1 MKKVDIIVCF
11 ALAILSAILSTV
23 ISRAA
28 FGDPESAVATI
39 EIVDEI
45 LPDVLPPDPLIFN
58 PRAIDPTIEIC
69 IGDMNQ
75 GSDITA
81 DECFNWGEIIHPN
94 CNPEIDPNCP
104 PYSGDNGEN

>member
-11 ALAILSAILSTV
+11 ALAILSAILSVV

-28 FGDPESAVATI
+28 FGDPESAVAII
-39 EIVDEI
+39 EVVDEI
-45 LPDVLPPDPLIFN
+45 SSDVYPPDPLIFN
-58 PRAIDPTIEIC
+58 TRAIDPTIEIC

-75 GSDITA
+75 GSDINA
-81 DECFNWGEIIHPN
+81 DECYNWGEIIHDN

-104 PYSGDNGEN
+104 PNSGSNGEN